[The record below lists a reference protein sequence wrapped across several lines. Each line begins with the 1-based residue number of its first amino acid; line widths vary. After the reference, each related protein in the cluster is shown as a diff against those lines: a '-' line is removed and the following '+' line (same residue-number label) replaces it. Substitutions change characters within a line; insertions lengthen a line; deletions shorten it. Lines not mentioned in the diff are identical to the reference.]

1 MQWPTCVRTVLTAS
15 KGAGFSS
22 RDALTSRAGAR
33 QVKLLLSRER
43 STDPEAAAAGAS
55 QLRRMS
61 GDRKEP
67 SITPATVASPSSIGG
82 MGAPCVMRISSVTER
97 TDRGHRTL
105 AKHTTETKT
114 VKGDARCQRKHQ
126 TQPQAWQQE
135 GCRVQ

>member
-22 RDALTSRAGAR
+22 RDALTSTAGAR

-82 MGAPCVMRISSVTER
+82 MGAPCEMRISTVTER
-97 TDRGHRTL
+97 TDGGHCRL
-105 AKHTTETKT
+105 ANHQNSTETKT
-114 VKGDARCQRKHQ
+114 VKADARCQRKHQ
-126 TQPQAWQQE
+126 TQPQASQ
-135 GCRVQ
+135 